1 MLVSLKSRAFAP
13 ALFVLALCAGCSKQ
27 TTPTDTAPASK
38 GTDAPSDAQQA
49 LNTKLGVYI
58 DCFNRLD
65 LQVHTGA
72 KHYTGWM
79 DDAATGPS
87 GRETGVA
94 GPYDISDYDMKECDA
109 PVSAAAA
116 AQPSLPA
123 LDAAARQY
131 HAALQALRP
140 ISHQVADYYA
150 RQDYE
155 DDQFAKGKQLHAPLM
170 TALERYAEASST
182 FSAELE
188 TQNDAAHREM
198 LKTLEREEGR
208 TREYYRLSMMLDAK
222 QLTDVLQEDQFDTA
236 RANTLLE
243 GFNRLSD
250 EAHAKVAD
258 QEPDK
263 LKWNS
268 FETAAEDFRRQAKA
282 RVKRVV
288 DKTGYSRIE
297 QGWLDSPSLAP
308 EGSPRKLLNTYNA
321 LVSESN
327 RQ

>member
-1 MLVSLKSRAFAP
+1 MPVFLKPGAFAP

-27 TTPTDTAPASK
+27 TTPTSNAAASK
-38 GTDAPSDAQQA
+38 RADAPSDAQHA
-49 LNTKLGVYI
+49 LKAKLGAYI
-58 DCFNRLD
+58 DCFNRVD
-65 LQVHTGA
+65 LPVHTGA
-72 KHYTGWM
+72 KHYIGSI
-79 DDAATGPS
+79 DDAAAGPS
-87 GRETGVA
+87 GRETRVA
-94 GPYDISDYDMKECDA
+94 GPYDISDFDMKECDA

-131 HAALQALRP
+131 YAALQALRP

-150 RQDYE
+150 RQDDE
-155 DDQFAKGKQLHAPLM
+155 DDQFAKGKRLHAPLM
-170 TALERYAEASST
+170 AALERYAEASSA
-182 FSAELE
+182 FGAELE
-188 TQNDAAHREM
+188 AQNDAAHRET

-222 QLTDVLQEDQFDTA
+222 QLTDVLQEEQFDTA
-236 RANTLLE
+236 RAHMLLD

-288 DKTGYSRIE
+288 DNTPYSRIE
-297 QGWLDSPSLAP
+297 EGWLDSPSLAP